1 MSFRLLHYQV
11 FDAASN
17 MALDEAILE
26 SHRKG
31 HSPATLRFYGW
42 APPAVSI
49 GYSQKMDEQT
59 IERIKSQGFDVVRR
73 LTGGRAVLHYAEL
86 TYSFIASPP
95 IISEQLNEAYRQI
108 CQGLILGLKHLG
120 VEADLGKSNKQYKDF
135 SDCFMATTQADLQV
149 NNKKMVGSA
158 QLRRQG
164 AVLQHGSILLDQP
177 QDLLPGL
184 LGSKQDTEKIEN
196 TERHTNFKDVAKRDV
211 SIDEMEKAFTRG
223 FSEAF
228 SADFNSGELTKFEKD
243 LLNELRV
250 QYSR

>member
-1 MSFRLLHYQV
+1 MNFRLLEYQV
-11 FDAASN
+11 YDAATN

-26 SHRKG
+26 SHRSG
-31 HSPATLRFYGW
+31 LVPATLRFYGW

-49 GYSQKMDEQT
+49 GYSQKMDQDT
-59 IERIKSQGFDVVRR
+59 IARIKSKGFDVVRR
-73 LTGGRAVLHYAEL
+73 LTGGRAVLHFAEL
-86 TYSFIASPP
+86 TYSFVASPP
-95 IISEQLNEAYRQI
+95 VLSEQLNEAYRQI
-108 CQGLILGLKHLG
+108 CKGLILGLKDLG

-177 QDLLPGL
+177 QNLLPEL
-184 LGSKQDTEKIEN
+184 LDSN
-196 TERHTNFKDVAKRDV
+196 HNANAERHSNFKDVAGRNV
-211 SIDEMEKAFTRG
+211 SIDELQNAFTKG

-228 SADFNSGELTKFEKD
+228 AADFKAGELVQNEKD
-243 LLNELRV
+243 LLNDLRANYL
-250 QYSR
+250 Q

>member
-1 MSFRLLHYQV
+1 MTFRLLKYKI

-17 MALDEAILE
+17 MAIDEAILE

-31 HSPATLRFYGW
+31 LTPPTLRFYGW

-49 GYSQKMDEQT
+49 GYSQKMDDLT
-59 IERIKSQGFDVVRR
+59 INRIKSRGFDVVRR
-73 LTGGRAVLHYAEL
+73 LTGGRAVLHFAEL
-86 TYSFIASPP
+86 TYSFVASPP
-95 IISEQLNEAYRQI
+95 ILSEKLNEAYRQI
-108 CQGLILGLKHLG
+108 CNGLILGLKNLG

-177 QDLLPGL
+177 QELLQEL
-184 LGSKQDTEKIEN
+184 LETKQETIKN
-196 TERHTNFKDVAKRDV
+196 RHSNFKEVAGRDV
-211 SIDEMEKAFTRG
+211 SIDEMENALSNGFAQAFATK
-223 FSEAF
+223 FEV
-228 SADFNSGELTKFEKD
+228 GELTQFEND
-243 LLNELRV
+243 LSSELLE
-250 QYSR
+250 QYSK

>member
-1 MSFRLLHYQV
+1 MTFRLIKYKI

-17 MALDEAILE
+17 MAIDEAILE

-31 HSPATLRFYGW
+31 LTPPTLRFYGW

-49 GYSQKMDEQT
+49 GYSQKMDDLT
-59 IERIKSQGFDVVRR
+59 INRIKSRGFDVVRR
-73 LTGGRAVLHYAEL
+73 LTGGRAVLHFAEL
-86 TYSFIASPP
+86 TYSFVASPP
-95 IISEQLNEAYRQI
+95 ILSEKLNEAYRQI
-108 CQGLILGLKHLG
+108 CNGLILGLKDLG

-177 QDLLPGL
+177 QELLQEL
-184 LGSKQDTEKIEN
+184 LETKQETIKD
-196 TERHTNFKDVAKRDV
+196 RHSNFKEMAGRDV
-211 SIDEMEKAFTRG
+211 SVAEMENALSNGFAKAFATE
-223 FSEAF
+223 FEV
-228 SADFNSGELTKFEKD
+228 GELTQFE
-243 LLNELRV
+243 NELLSKLLE
-250 QYSR
+250 QYSK

>member
-1 MSFRLLHYQV
+1 MNFRLLHYQV
-11 FDAASN
+11 YDAASN

-31 HSPATLRFYGW
+31 LVPPTLRFYGW

-49 GYSQKMDEQT
+49 GYSQKMDPET
-59 IERIKSQGFDVVRR
+59 IARIKSKGFDVVRR
-73 LTGGRAVLHYAEL
+73 LTGGRAVLHSGEL

-95 IISEQLNEAYRQI
+95 LLSEQLNEAYRQI
-108 CQGLILGLKHLG
+108 CKGLILGLKHLG
-120 VEADLGKSNKQYKDF
+120 VEANLGKSTKQYKDF

-149 NNKKMVGSA
+149 NDKKMVGSA

-177 QDLLPGL
+177 QNLLPDLLETK
-184 LGSKQDTEKIEN
+184 STTNATD
-196 TERHTNFKDVAKRDV
+196 RHSNFNQVAGREV
-211 SIDEMEKAFTRG
+211 SVVEMENAFTRG

-228 SADFNSGELTKFEKD
+228 DADFKSGELTQFEKE
-243 LLNELRV
+243 LLNDLRASYC
-250 QYSR
+250 Q